1 MSAGTSP
8 AIPISQPR
16 GGPLTTAEY
25 KPARRDRI
33 RAILIDVAVGVTTNV
48 LVAALTA
55 MAHLLF

>member
-1 MSAGTSP
+1 M
-8 AIPISQPR
+8 
-16 GGPLTTAEY
+16 TTAEY